1 MRLPL
6 SARESVPVDVKATY
20 RRATEAAYMR

>member
-6 SARESVPVDVKATY
+6 SVRESVPVDVKATY
-20 RRATEAAYMR
+20 RRATAAAYVS